1 MNLYSDVKS
10 LAESL
15 KSVTLPR
22 AALVAHYSSEVASPA
37 SSPAL
42 SNTSKSKDRERDRDI
57 DKERE
62 KNKENE
68 LFQRQR

>member
-22 AALVAHYSSEVASPA
+22 AAIAHYSSDV
-37 SSPAL
+37 SPAL
-42 SNTSKSKDRERDRDI
+42 SNMMHINKSKDRDRDI

-62 KNKENE
+62 RNKENE
-68 LFQRQR
+68 LLQRQR

>member
-10 LAESL
+10 LTESL

-22 AALVAHYSSEVASPA
+22 AAIAHYSSDV
-37 SSPAL
+37 SPAL
-42 SNTSKSKDRERDRDI
+42 SNMMHINKSKDRERDRDI

-62 KNKENE
+62 RNKENE
-68 LFQRQR
+68 LLQRQR

>member
-10 LAESL
+10 LTESL

-22 AALVAHYSSEVASPA
+22 AAIAHYSSDV
-37 SSPAL
+37 SPAL
-42 SNTSKSKDRERDRDI
+42 SNMMHINKSKDRDRDI

-62 KNKENE
+62 RNKENE
-68 LFQRQR
+68 LLQRQR